1 MISSFF
7 PPISEIRD
15 FSHRTQQNIFDDIL
29 DQQVQQ
35 GKELFHLNYE
45 MNLNL
50 NFSLE
55 LEIDNRIINWNSEV
69 TNRFHS
75 RLYALWNRKNGDC
88 LLDSVLQV
96 CLGVWDTENTL
107 RRAMAEC
114 LQNGSIK

>member
-1 MISSFF
+1 MYFSF
-7 PPISEIRD
+7 
-15 FSHRTQQNIFDDIL
+15 
-29 DQQVQQ
+29 
-35 GKELFHLNYE
+35 KELE
-45 MNLNL
+45 V
-50 NFSLE
+50 
-55 LEIDNRIINWNSEV
+55 DNRIINWNNEV

-114 LQNGSIK
+114 LQNGSNKYETKKIYFLMSSLVFFFAKIF

>member
-1 MISSFF
+1 MSL
-7 PPISEIRD
+7 EIRD

-35 GKELFHLNYE
+35 GKRAFVVITPL
-45 MNLNL
+45 
-50 NFSLE
+50 SIWICLE

-107 RRAMAEC
+107 RRAMAES
-114 LQNGSIK
+114 LQNGSNKYE

>member
-1 MISSFF
+1 M
-7 PPISEIRD
+7 
-15 FSHRTQQNIFDDIL
+15 
-29 DQQVQQ
+29 QQ
-35 GKELFHLNYE
+35 GKELFVFE
-45 MNLNL
+45 
-50 NFSLE
+50 E

-114 LQNGSIK
+114 LQNGSNKYEEKKFLCK